1 MKLIK
6 LGAAWCAPCKQMD
19 KLLEGIDHPLV
30 KGITKVDVDENPEV
44 SAKYG
49 VRGLPTLIIEDEHGE
64 VRRVQGAK
72 TKQQLLDFLG

>member
-1 MKLIK
+1 
-6 LGAAWCAPCKQMD
+6 MD

-30 KGITKVDVDENPEV
+30 NGITKVDVDENPEV

-64 VRRVQGAK
+64 VRRVQGAE
-72 TKQQLLDFLG
+72 D

>member
-6 LGAAWCAPCKQMD
+6 LGAAWCTPCKQMD

-72 TKQQLLDFLG
+72 TKPQLLEFLG